1 MSIRRLKTLI
11 AVAEKGTFAAAATA
25 RFVSHAAVSQ
35 QMKTLEDELG
45 VSIFD
50 RSRRSPVLN
59 QHGRNLVAKARDVV
73 HAYNNMVSSVHDDD
87 RVAGELVFG
96 AVSTCMTSLVPRV
109 VGMLKRRYPKLHVR
123 VVPGLSAE
131 LQIQVERGYLDAAV
145 LSEPPFLPN
154 GLSWR
159 AFAEE
164 PLILLASLEEESD
177 DPEWLLESR
186 PFIRFNR
193 RAWLGRQIDEWLQA
207 NKLNIREGMEL
218 DTLESISSMVFYQ
231 LGVSIV
237 PRRCVPSAR
246 PLPLKRIPLGPS
258 ARPRILGVVARKDGL
273 KFQLLEVL
281 LAELV
286 ELVKSAG
293 EVKAVHG

>member
-25 RFVSHAAVSQ
+25 TFVSHAAVSQ

-45 VSIFD
+45 VAIFD

-73 HAYNNMVSSVHDDD
+73 QAYNNMVSSVHDDD
-87 RVAGELVFG
+87 RVVGELMFG

-109 VGMLKRRYPKLHVR
+109 VGMLKRRYPRLHVR

-145 LSEPPFLPN
+145 LSEPPFLPS
-154 GLSWR
+154 GVSWR

-207 NKLNIREGMEL
+207 NKMNVREGMEL

-246 PLPLKRIPLGPS
+246 PLPLKRIPLGAS
-258 ARPRILGVVARKDGL
+258 ARPRILGVMSRKDGS
-273 KFQLLEVL
+273 KSQLLEVL
-281 LAELV
+281 IGELV
-286 ELVKSAG
+286 ELVESAG
-293 EVKAVHG
+293 EVKSIHG

>member
-45 VSIFD
+45 VSIID

-87 RVAGELVFG
+87 RVVGELVFG

-286 ELVKSAG
+286 ELVESAG

>member
-1 MSIRRLKTLI
+1 MSIRRFKTLI

-25 RFVSHAAVSQ
+25 TFVSHAAVSQ

-45 VSIFD
+45 VAIFD

-87 RVAGELVFG
+87 GVVGELMFG

-109 VGMLKRRYPKLHVR
+109 VGMLKRRYPRLHVR

-145 LSEPPFLPN
+145 LSEPPFLPS

-164 PLILLASLEEESD
+164 PLILLASREEESD

-207 NKLNIREGMEL
+207 NKVNVREGMEL

-237 PRRCVPSAR
+237 PQRCVPSAR
-246 PLPLKRIPLGPS
+246 PLPLKRIPLGAS
-258 ARPRILGVVARKDGL
+258 ARPRILGVMARKDGS
-273 KFQLLEVL
+273 KSQLLEVL
-281 LAELV
+281 IAELV
-286 ELVKSAG
+286 ELVESAG
-293 EVKAVHG
+293 EVKSIHG

>member
-25 RFVSHAAVSQ
+25 TFVSHAAVSQ

-45 VSIFD
+45 VAIFD

-87 RVAGELVFG
+87 RVVGELMFG

-109 VGMLKRRYPKLHVR
+109 VGMLKRRYPRLHVR

-145 LSEPPFLPN
+145 LSEPPFLPS

-207 NKLNIREGMEL
+207 NKVNVREGMEL

-246 PLPLKRIPLGPS
+246 PLPLKRIPLGAS
-258 ARPRILGVVARKDGL
+258 ARPRILGVMSRKDGS
-273 KFQLLEVL
+273 KSQLLEVL
-281 LAELV
+281 IAELV
-286 ELVKSAG
+286 ELVESAG
-293 EVKAVHG
+293 EVKSVHG

>member
-87 RVAGELVFG
+87 RVVGELVFG

-159 AFAEE
+159 AFAE
-164 PLILLASLEEESD
+164 
-177 DPEWLLESR
+177 
-186 PFIRFNR
+186 
-193 RAWLGRQIDEWLQA
+193 
-207 NKLNIREGMEL
+207 
-218 DTLESISSMVFYQ
+218 
-231 LGVSIV
+231 
-237 PRRCVPSAR
+237 
-246 PLPLKRIPLGPS
+246 
-258 ARPRILGVVARKDGL
+258 
-273 KFQLLEVL
+273 
-281 LAELV
+281 
-286 ELVKSAG
+286 
-293 EVKAVHG
+293 

>member
-25 RFVSHAAVSQ
+25 TFVSHAAVSQ
-35 QMKTLEDELG
+35 QMKTLEDEMG
-45 VSIFD
+45 VAIFD

-59 QHGRNLVAKARDVV
+59 QHGRILVAKARDVV

-87 RVAGELVFG
+87 RVVGELMFG

-109 VGMLKRRYPKLHVR
+109 VGMLKRRYPRLHVR
-123 VVPGLSAE
+123 VVPGLSAD

-154 GLSWR
+154 GLSWC

-164 PLILLASLEEESD
+164 PLILLASREEESD

-207 NKLNIREGMEL
+207 SKLNVREGMEL

-237 PRRCVPSAR
+237 PQRCVPSAR
-246 PLPLKRIPLGPS
+246 PLPLKRIPLGAS
-258 ARPRILGVVARKDGL
+258 ARPRILGVMSRKDGS
-273 KFQLLEVL
+273 KSQLLEVL
-281 LAELV
+281 IAELV
-286 ELVKSAG
+286 ELVESAG
-293 EVKAVHG
+293 EVKSVHG

>member
-25 RFVSHAAVSQ
+25 RFVSNAAVSQ

-73 HAYNNMVSSVHDDD
+73 HAYNNIVSSVHDDD
-87 RVAGELVFG
+87 RVVGELVFG

-145 LSEPPFLPN
+145 LSEPAFLPN

>member
-25 RFVSHAAVSQ
+25 TFVSHAAVSQ

-45 VSIFD
+45 VAIFD

-73 HAYNNMVSSVHDDD
+73 HAYNNMVSYVHDDG
-87 RVAGELVFG
+87 RVVGELMFG

-123 VVPGLSAE
+123 VVPGLSAD

-207 NKLNIREGMEL
+207 NKLNVREGMEL

-237 PRRCVPSAR
+237 PQRCVPSAR
-246 PLPLKRIPLGPS
+246 PLPLKRIPLGAS
-258 ARPRILGVVARKDGL
+258 ARPRILGVMSRKDGS

-281 LAELV
+281 IAELV

>member
-25 RFVSHAAVSQ
+25 TFVSHAAVSQ

-45 VSIFD
+45 VAIFD

-73 HAYNNMVSSVHDDD
+73 HGYNNMVSSVHDDD
-87 RVAGELVFG
+87 RVVGELMFG

-109 VGMLKRRYPKLHVR
+109 VGMLKRRYPRLHVR
-123 VVPGLSAE
+123 VVPGLSAD
-131 LQIQVERGYLDAAV
+131 LQIQLERGYLDAAV
-145 LSEPPFLPN
+145 LSEPPFLPS

-207 NKLNIREGMEL
+207 NKLNVREGMEL

-246 PLPLKRIPLGPS
+246 PLPLKRIPLGAS
-258 ARPRILGVVARKDGL
+258 ARPRILGVMSRKDGP

-281 LAELV
+281 VAELV
-286 ELVKSAG
+286 ELVESAG

>member
-11 AVAEKGTFAAAATA
+11 AVAEKGTFAAAATV

-87 RVAGELVFG
+87 RVVGELVFG

-286 ELVKSAG
+286 ELVESAG

>member
-25 RFVSHAAVSQ
+25 TFVSHAAVSQ

-45 VSIFD
+45 VAIFD

-87 RVAGELVFG
+87 RVVGELMFG

-109 VGMLKRRYPKLHVR
+109 VGMLKRRYPRLHVR

-145 LSEPPFLPN
+145 LSEPPFLPS

-207 NKLNIREGMEL
+207 NKMNVREGMEL

-246 PLPLKRIPLGPS
+246 PLPLKRIPLGAS
-258 ARPRILGVVARKDGL
+258 ARPRILGVMSRKEGS
-273 KFQLLEVL
+273 KSQLLDVL
-281 LAELV
+281 IAELV
-286 ELVKSAG
+286 ELVESAG
-293 EVKAVHG
+293 EVKSVHG

>member
-25 RFVSHAAVSQ
+25 TFVSHAAVSQ

-45 VSIFD
+45 VAIFD

-73 HAYNNMVSSVHDDD
+73 HGYNNMVSSVHDDD
-87 RVAGELVFG
+87 RVVGELMFG

-109 VGMLKRRYPKLHVR
+109 VGMLKRRYPRLHVR
-123 VVPGLSAE
+123 VVPGLSAD

-145 LSEPPFLPN
+145 LSEPPFLPG

-207 NKLNIREGMEL
+207 NKLNVREGMEL

-246 PLPLKRIPLGPS
+246 PLPLKRIPLGAS
-258 ARPRILGVVARKDGL
+258 ARPRILGVMSRKDGS
-273 KFQLLEVL
+273 KSQLLEVL
-281 LAELV
+281 IAELV
-286 ELVKSAG
+286 ELVESAG
-293 EVKAVHG
+293 EVKSVHG

>member
-25 RFVSHAAVSQ
+25 TFVSHAAVSQ

-45 VSIFD
+45 VAIFD

-73 HAYNNMVSSVHDDD
+73 HGYNNMVSSVHDDD
-87 RVAGELVFG
+87 RVVGELMFG

-109 VGMLKRRYPKLHVR
+109 VGMLKRRYPRLHVR
-123 VVPGLSAE
+123 VVPGLSAD
-131 LQIQVERGYLDAAV
+131 LQIQLERGYLDAAV
-145 LSEPPFLPN
+145 LSEPPFLPG

-207 NKLNIREGMEL
+207 NKLNVREGMEL

-246 PLPLKRIPLGPS
+246 PLPLKRIPLGAS
-258 ARPRILGVVARKDGL
+258 ARPRILGVMSRKDGS
-273 KFQLLEVL
+273 KSQLLEVL
-281 LAELV
+281 IAELV
-286 ELVKSAG
+286 ELVESAG
-293 EVKAVHG
+293 EVKSVHG

>member
-1 MSIRRLKTLI
+1 MDALDLVERDLFGQAIIELRGAGGHAPRDPCRDLE
-11 AVAEKGTFAAAATA
+11 V
-25 RFVSHAAVSQ
+25 AAVSQ
-35 QMKTLEDELG
+35 VLG
-45 VSIFD
+45 DPGAAEAVGAD
-50 RSRRSPVLN
+50 L
-59 QHGRNLVAKARDVV
+59 GGEARL
-73 HAYNNMVSSVHDDD
+73 S
-87 RVAGELVFG
+87 G
-96 AVSTCMTSLVPRV
+96 A
-109 VGMLKRRYPKLHVR
+109 
-123 VVPGLSAE
+123 A
-131 LQIQVERGYLDAAV
+131 
-145 LSEPPFLPN
+145 
-154 GLSWR
+154 LSWR

-207 NKLNIREGMEL
+207 NKLNIREGREL
-218 DTLESISSMVFYQ
+218 DTLESISSMVFFQ

-258 ARPRILGVVARKDGL
+258 ARPRILGVVARKDGS

>member
-25 RFVSHAAVSQ
+25 TFVSHAAVSQ

-45 VSIFD
+45 VAIFD

-73 HAYNNMVSSVHDDD
+73 HGYNNMVSSVHDDD
-87 RVAGELVFG
+87 GVVGELMFG

-109 VGMLKRRYPKLHVR
+109 VGMLKQRYPRLHVR

-145 LSEPPFLPN
+145 LSEPPFLPG

-207 NKLNIREGMEL
+207 NKLNVREGMEL

-246 PLPLKRIPLGPS
+246 PLPLKRIPLGAS
-258 ARPRILGVVARKDGL
+258 ARPRILGVMSRKDGS
-273 KFQLLEVL
+273 KSQLLEVL
-281 LAELV
+281 IAELV
-286 ELVKSAG
+286 ELVESAG
-293 EVKAVHG
+293 EVKSVHG

>member
-35 QMKTLEDELG
+35 QMKTLEDELD

-87 RVAGELVFG
+87 RVVGELVFG

-286 ELVKSAG
+286 ELVESAG
-293 EVKAVHG
+293 EGKAVHG

>member
-25 RFVSHAAVSQ
+25 TFVSHAAVSQ

-45 VSIFD
+45 VAIFD

-73 HAYNNMVSSVHDDD
+73 HGYNNMVSSVHDDD
-87 RVAGELVFG
+87 RVVGELMFG

-109 VGMLKRRYPKLHVR
+109 VGMLKQRYPRLHVR
-123 VVPGLSAE
+123 VVPGLSAD

-145 LSEPPFLPN
+145 LSEPPFLPG

-207 NKLNIREGMEL
+207 NKLSVREGMEL

-246 PLPLKRIPLGPS
+246 PLPLKRIPLGAS
-258 ARPRILGVVARKDGL
+258 ARPRILGVMSRKDGP

-286 ELVKSAG
+286 ELVESAG

>member
-87 RVAGELVFG
+87 RVVGELVFG

-145 LSEPPFLPN
+145 LSEPPCLPN

-207 NKLNIREGMEL
+207 NKVNIREGMEL

-286 ELVKSAG
+286 ELVESAG

>member
-25 RFVSHAAVSQ
+25 TFVSHAAVSQ

-45 VSIFD
+45 VAIFD

-73 HAYNNMVSSVHDDD
+73 HGYNNMVSSVHDDD
-87 RVAGELVFG
+87 RVVGELMFG

-246 PLPLKRIPLGPS
+246 PLPLKRIPLGAS
-258 ARPRILGVVARKDGL
+258 ARPRILGVMSRKDGS
-273 KFQLLEVL
+273 KSQLLEVL
-281 LAELV
+281 IAELV
-286 ELVKSAG
+286 ELVESAG
-293 EVKAVHG
+293 EVKSVHG

>member
-87 RVAGELVFG
+87 RVVGELVFG

-286 ELVKSAG
+286 ELVESAG

>member
-87 RVAGELVFG
+87 RVVGELVFG

-207 NKLNIREGMEL
+207 NKVNIREGMEL

-286 ELVKSAG
+286 ELVESAG

>member
-25 RFVSHAAVSQ
+25 TFVSHAAVSQ

-45 VSIFD
+45 VAIFD

-73 HAYNNMVSSVHDDD
+73 HGYNNMVSSVHDDD
-87 RVAGELVFG
+87 RVVGELMFG

-109 VGMLKRRYPKLHVR
+109 VGMLKQRYPRLHVR
-123 VVPGLSAE
+123 VVPGLSAD

-207 NKLNIREGMEL
+207 NKLNVREGMEL

-246 PLPLKRIPLGPS
+246 PLPLKRIPLGAS
-258 ARPRILGVVARKDGL
+258 ARPRILGVMSRKDGS
-273 KFQLLEVL
+273 KSQLLEVL
-281 LAELV
+281 IAELV
-286 ELVKSAG
+286 ELVESAG
-293 EVKAVHG
+293 EVKSVHG

>member
-35 QMKTLEDELG
+35 QMKTLEDELD

-87 RVAGELVFG
+87 RVVGELVFG

-286 ELVKSAG
+286 ELVESAG